1 MIYAKGRGVTQDDR
15 EAVIWYRKAADQGDA
30 DAQYNLGIRYAD
42 GKGISQDY
50 IEAHMWFSLAT
61 VGGEERAIK
70 NRSIIEAK
78 MTPEQIAEARRRA
91 SAWVKSVPKN

>member
-1 MIYAKGRGVTQDDR
+1 MYAKGRGVTQD
-15 EAVIWYRKAADQGDA
+15 EQQAVIWYRKAADQGDA

-61 VGGEERAIK
+61 VGGEERATK

-91 SAWVKSVPKN
+91 SAWVKSEPKS

>member
-1 MIYAKGRGVTQDDR
+1 MYTKGQGVGQDDQQ
-15 EAVIWYRKAADQGDA
+15 AVIWYRKAADQGDA

-42 GKGISQDY
+42 GKGVSQDY
-50 IEAHMWFSLAT
+50 IEAHKWFSLAT

-78 MTPEQIAEARRRA
+78 MTPEQIAEARRQA
-91 SAWVKSVPKN
+91 SAWVKSEPKS